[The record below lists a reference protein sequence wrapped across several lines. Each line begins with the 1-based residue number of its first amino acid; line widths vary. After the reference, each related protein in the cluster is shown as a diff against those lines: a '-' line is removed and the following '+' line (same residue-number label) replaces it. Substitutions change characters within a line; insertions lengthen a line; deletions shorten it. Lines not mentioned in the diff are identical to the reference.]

1 MVSDWI
7 KSTAIFV
14 VATGLLLS
22 GYLLAWYPSHI
33 GELIE
38 LNMSQ
43 GGLTSA
49 EIYNL
54 EGSLSWWNT
63 QGTFLYGS
71 ISTLMYTWGFLFI
84 VLGIIYSVV
93 TAWRGLSGPK
103 EIPSKY
109 SPQTEPAE
117 HRPSNIQYEKRR
129 QIVKTGFPIAA
140 GILAIISSSLIMV
153 FSGLFVV
160 AAVLNFSEYSSQWV
174 TSMSNGILGIA
185 IFGFALAG
193 GIMTLKRNRN
203 VFYDCR
209 EFDIHGSYRWFSGNI
224 CGDSSFCAISSKF
237 DFHINIIQRV
247 FISSRGEVAY
257 LGKASFSLSLITFSL
272 FLAVLLQIS
281 CRSVHF
287 L

>member
-43 GGLTSA
+43 GGLTPA

-93 TAWRGLSGPK
+93 TTWRGLSGPK

-153 FSGLFVV
+153 FSGLFV
-160 AAVLNFSEYSSQWV
+160 ATAVLNFSEYSSQWV

-193 GIMTLKRNRN
+193 GVMTLKRKNFILALIGTCFMIVESAIFMVVTGGLAGIYAGIV
-203 VFYDCR
+203 VFAL
-209 EFDIHGSYRWFSGNI
+209 S
-224 CGDSSFCAISSKF
+224 
-237 DFHINIIQRV
+237 V
-247 FISSRGEVAY
+247 
-257 LGKASFSLSLITFSL
+257 LSLIFTSISYKEFS
-272 FLAVLLQIS
+272 
-281 CRSVHF
+281 
-287 L
+287 